1 MKAGIHPNYVQVS
14 VACVCGNQ
22 FMTGS
27 TKGQPIRTEI
37 CAACHPFFTG
47 TQKIV
52 DTEGRVDRFLK
63 KFESQNKKLAARA
76 AQSASTPKPAPTPA
90 PVPAP
95 APEAAP
101 VEAQA

>member
-1 MKAGIHPNYVQVS
+1 MKAGIHPNYVQVN
-14 VACVCGNQ
+14 VACVCGNT

-76 AQSASTPKPAPTPA
+76 AQSAATSKAAPAPA
-90 PVPAP
+90 AAP

-101 VEAQA
+101 AEAQV